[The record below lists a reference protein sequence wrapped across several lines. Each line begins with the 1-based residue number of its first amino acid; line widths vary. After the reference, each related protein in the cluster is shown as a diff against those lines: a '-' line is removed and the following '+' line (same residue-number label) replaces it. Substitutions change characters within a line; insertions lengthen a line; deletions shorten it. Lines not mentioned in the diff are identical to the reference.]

1 MAILRSVLDGANLVD
16 MRHSCV
22 THPGNFAGTA
32 PGIDLTK
39 PLTAEQVS
47 AIEAGRD
54 RYAVLV
60 FRDQP
65 LTDEHGVRWT
75 LIKGIAFTAEQ
86 APAIAAE

>member
-1 MAILRSVLDGANLVD
+1 LAGIVAGIADTKGSHL
-16 MRHSCV
+16 
-22 THPGNFAGTA
+22 HPLTDAHARRFGDSLT
-32 PGIDLTK
+32 DLTK

-65 LTDEHGVRWT
+65 LTDEHGLRRT
-75 LIKGIAFTAEQ
+75 SIKGIAFTAEQ
-86 APAIAAE
+86 AQAITAE